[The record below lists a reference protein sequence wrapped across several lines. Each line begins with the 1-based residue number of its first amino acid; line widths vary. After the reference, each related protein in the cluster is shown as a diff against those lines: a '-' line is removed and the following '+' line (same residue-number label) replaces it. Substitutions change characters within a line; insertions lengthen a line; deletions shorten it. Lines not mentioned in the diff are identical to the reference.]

1 MKKRSSN
8 PIGLY
13 TIGIVGLF
21 LAGFFLL
28 VIFGAQ
34 SYQGTVMSQDNNRND
49 RAVLAYITTSV
60 KDNDARGAV
69 TIGEDSSG
77 DVLQIADGDTGY
89 SLRIYLRGSDLV
101 EDFNKTGSTL
111 DPDNA
116 EVIGPCGEFDC
127 EMIKDD
133 LLKVSTDR
141 GQVLIKLRS
150 EERSG
155 E

>member
-1 MKKRSSN
+1 MKKGNRN

-34 SYQGTVMSQDNNRND
+34 SYQGTVATKNDNGES
-49 RAVLAYITTSV
+49 RAILAYISTSIR
-60 KDNDARGAV
+60 DNDTRGAV
-69 TIGEDSSG
+69 TVEKGTDG
-77 DVLQIADGDTGY
+77 DVLMVADGDTGY
-89 SLRIYLRGSDLV
+89 ALRIYLNDGELV
-101 EDFNKTGSTL
+101 EDFGKTDMAL

-116 EVIGPCGEFDC
+116 QVIGECREFTCDK
-127 EMIKDD
+127 IRND

-141 GQVLIKLRS
+141 GQILVQLRS

-155 E
+155 Q

>member
-1 MKKRSSN
+1 MKNRSGN

-28 VIFGAQ
+28 VIFGSQ
-34 SYQGTVMSQDNNRND
+34 SYQGTVTSQNNNRDD
-49 RAVLAYITTSV
+49 RAVLAYISTSIR
-60 KDNDARGAV
+60 DNDSRDAV
-69 TIGEDSSG
+69 SILESSSG
-77 DVLQIADGDTGY
+77 DVLQISDGDTGY
-89 SLRIYLRGSDLV
+89 ALRIYLKDGELV
-101 EDFNKTGSTL
+101 EDFGRTDQDL
-111 DPDNA
+111 IPENA
-116 EVIGPCGEFDC
+116 EMIGPCGEFRC
-127 EMIKDD
+127 EKIRND

-141 GQVLIKLRS
+141 GQILIQLRS

>member
-1 MKKRSSN
+1 MKNRNSN

-34 SYQGTVMSQDNNRND
+34 SYQGTVLSQDNNRNE

-60 KDNDARGAV
+60 KYNDSRGAV
-69 TIGEDSSG
+69 TVSEDSSG

-101 EDFNKTGSTL
+101 EDFDRTGSAL
-111 DPDNA
+111 DPDKA
-116 EVIGPCGEFDC
+116 EVIGPCGEFEC
-127 EMIKDD
+127 EMIRDD

-141 GQVLIKLRS
+141 GQVLVQLRS